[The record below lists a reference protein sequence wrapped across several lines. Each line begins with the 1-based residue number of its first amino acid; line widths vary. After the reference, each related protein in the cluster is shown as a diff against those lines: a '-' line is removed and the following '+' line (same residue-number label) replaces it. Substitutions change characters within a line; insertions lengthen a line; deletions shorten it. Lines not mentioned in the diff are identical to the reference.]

1 MVLTLLLSAGSIE
14 LKPSPRAHTW
24 VKQNTKIMQ
33 AVKIQK
39 KQSPRWK
46 SNRLLSDIKILS

>member
-14 LKPSPRAHTW
+14 QKPSPRAHTW